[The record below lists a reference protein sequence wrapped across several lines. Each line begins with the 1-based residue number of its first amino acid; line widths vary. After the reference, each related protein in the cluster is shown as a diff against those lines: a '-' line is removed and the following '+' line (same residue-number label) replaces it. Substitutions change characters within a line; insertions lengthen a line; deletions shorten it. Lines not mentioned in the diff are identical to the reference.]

1 VRPYVILGT
10 GMEDEYNSFM
20 IKKNPLL
27 PTLIVLVVGLAC
39 NLTSPKPT
47 LVFPTSRPTVAPT
60 GTSVALTQ
68 LAGEP
73 VGKIA
78 YVCQLDKL
86 HNQICLMN
94 TDGSDQHVLV
104 DWPMVQSYYPSFAP
118 DGQSVIFASNISG
131 EFALYEASRDGE
143 VTAIPTVDQ
152 EVASPAISPD
162 GKWIAF
168 TIVSDAAANVL
179 ALAPRGG
186 GAVTILQSN
195 DSWDPTW
202 SPDGRQ
208 ILFAGSDEGIIHLY
222 IMNRDGT
229 NVRQVTDRTGLRGRN
244 DWSVGDLLATY
255 IGSAGNHTRNIY
267 TFGTHGESMQMITD
281 GGDNVAPSFSPDGRW
296 ITFMSY
302 RDHFWEEFG
311 CEIYIMRT
319 DGTDVRRLTFNDTC
333 DWQPRWGR

>member
-1 VRPYVILGT
+1 MIL
-10 GMEDEYNSFM
+10 
-20 IKKNPLL
+20 LL
-27 PTLIVLVVGLAC
+27 VGLAC

-47 LVFPTSRPTVAPT
+47 LVFPTSRPTAEPT
-60 GTSVALTQ
+60 GTYAALTQ
-68 LAGEP
+68 VAGEP
-73 VGKIA
+73 TGKIA
-78 YVCQLDKL
+78 YVCTLDKI

-94 TDGSDQHVLV
+94 ADGSDQHVLV

-118 DGQSVIFASNISG
+118 DGQSVIFASLYDR
-131 EFALYEASRDGE
+131 EFALYETNLQGE
-143 VTAIPTVDQ
+143 VTPIQTVDQ

-168 TIVSDAAANVL
+168 TIVSDTAANVI
-179 ALAPRGG
+179 ALTPRGG
-186 GAVTILQSN
+186 GEVTVIQPR

-202 SPDGRQ
+202 SPDGSQ
-208 ILFAGSDEGIIHLY
+208 ILYAGSDEGSIHLY

-244 DWSVGDLLATY
+244 DWSVDGLLATY
-255 IGSAGNHTRNIY
+255 IGSAGSHTRNIF
-267 TFGTHGESMQMITD
+267 TFDPLGQNMQMITD

-296 ITFMSY
+296 IAFMSY
-302 RDHFWEEFG
+302 RDHFWDQYG

-319 DGTDVRRLTFNDTC
+319 DGTDVRRLTDNDTC